1 MSNNEE
7 TDKMLLLRAAMSNEA
22 TAIVVNDTDVFL
34 LLVYDSGQLEICSE
48 PWYIKIDSN

>member
-7 TDKMLLLRAAMSNEA
+7 TEKMLLLRAAMSNDA
-22 TAIVVNDTDVFL
+22 TAIVVNATGVFL
-34 LLVYDSGQLEICSE
+34 LLIHHSGQLEICSQ